1 MHGVEPKV
9 TTMAIFNI
17 KSAFIQPICKSLYL
31 DPNNPIPPLL
41 SLYTGLDTKT
51 FFIIFALG
59 WVFQVFCIWLH
70 NFFISNIFRKFS
82 IFDQIM
88 HAFQSVATPFSS
100 KDWADGEGSCEQH
113 FERMKMVEKEVI
125 GTIKINAVFLVLHIL
140 PLAYLGNFY
149 LVFFSKH
156 VHFVLY

>member
-1 MHGVEPKV
+1 MVL
-9 TTMAIFNI
+9 NI
-17 KSAFIQPICKSLYL
+17 NKGFIQLICKSLYL

-88 HAFQSVATPFSS
+88 HAFQSVATPFLS
-100 KDWADGEGSCEQH
+100 KDWADGEGTCEEH
-113 FERMKMVEKEVI
+113 FERMKIVEKEVI
-125 GTIKINAVFLVLHIL
+125 GTIKINSIFLIMHIL
-140 PLAYLGNFY
+140 PLAYLGKT
-149 LVFFSKH
+149 FFTIYTQY
-156 VHFVLY
+156 VLYVQ